1 MENFPSMAILKEK
14 KMKKQILAIV
24 LTCAVTFAQ
33 TVKVKWHLNTE
44 EDLAGYKVYYGLQSR
59 NYFESVN
66 SGNVTQQIINNLLTD
81 TLYYF
86 AVTAYD
92 KSGNESD
99 YSAEV
104 QFKIKGD
111 TLIIP
116 PDTVIV
122 IKDTIPPG
130 IPTGLTIEEVTP
142 EVSFLWTAKDIGGGT
157 FSAYPSL
164 NGRLGLYIGMDIT
177 VLVNIEKAGTYRITV
192 NCTRKSGTPELFLNG
207 ESFEIIKY
215 DNIREY
221 TKDVYF
227 GKGMQVL
234 TFNATDD
241 MWFFGDAIRLE
252 RIND

>member
-1 MENFPSMAILKEK
+1 
-14 KMKKQILAIV
+14 MKKQILAIV
-24 LTCAVTFAQ
+24 LTCAVAFAQ
-33 TVKVKWHLNTE
+33 TVKVKWQPNTE
-44 EDLAGYKVYYGLQSR
+44 EDLAGYQVYYGKQSQ
-59 NYFESVN
+59 NYSTSINV
-66 SGNVTQQIINNLLTD
+66 GNVVEYPVSGLEMETP
-81 TLYYF
+81 YF
-86 AVTAYD
+86 FVVTAYD
-92 KSGNESD
+92 QSGNESD

-122 IKDTIPPG
+122 IKDTIPPE
-130 IPTGLTIEEVTP
+130 IPTGLTIEEITS
-142 EVSFLWTAKDIGGGT
+142 ETSFLWTAEDIGGGT
-157 FSAYPSL
+157 FSTYSAL
-164 NGRLGLYIGMDIT
+164 NGRVGLYIGMDIT
-177 VLVNIEKAGTYRITV
+177 VFVNIEKAGTYRITV

-207 ESFEIIKY
+207 ESFGIIKY

>member
-1 MENFPSMAILKEK
+1 
-14 KMKKQILAIV
+14 MKKLIV
-24 LTCAVTFAQ
+24 LLCAIYITAFTQ
-33 TVKVKWHLNTE
+33 TAKVSWQRNTE
-44 EDLAGYKVYYGLQSR
+44 EDLSGYKVYWGLQSR

-192 NCTRKSGTPELFLNG
+192 NCTRKSGIPELFLNG
-207 ESFEIIKY
+207 ESFGVIKY

-221 TKDVYF
+221 TMDVYF
-227 GKGMQVL
+227 GKGMQSL

-241 MWFFGDAIRLE
+241 MWFFGEAIKLE
-252 RIND
+252 HMYE